1 MFQCRLQ
8 EEMRFQM
15 QGRFIRRAVG
25 ALCARLPDVA
35 LHRVP
40 DLRRGRTRWSLRTG
54 LNTSVTALLCGC
66 KSLAETEALTAEM
79 APAARAKLGLRTRL
93 PDTTLRD
100 LLVKIPPDPLR
111 QAIYRQIKAAHRR
124 KTLTPVGLPF
134 GVVTMDGK
142 VTAVRATRGPFV
154 QPRFDAEKPYGLV
167 RTVTA
172 TLSSSAA
179 KVCLDASP
187 IPPSDNEQTHYTV
200 ALESLISAYGRLK
213 LFRLVD
219 YDAGGCSRA
228 NASYTRECGLDYL
241 MRVQVKSQAK
251 LAAHMKRL
259 LDPREVADADAVV
272 CEHVSGAQI
281 RRSIYLSEQVAVW
294 PRRTELRTL
303 VRLLWEKL
311 DKDGHVVE
319 SENRYYVSSLAKEE
333 LSGYQWLSVIR
344 GHWSVENNCH
354 QTWDAV
360 LCEDERPW
368 ITATPQ
374 GTLAVML
381 LRRIAYNIL
390 TLYRAVTLRG
400 SGSRLT
406 PWRDLC
412 RQLYNALIAAT
423 AEQLASLRPRK
434 PVGELFA

>member
-1 MFQCRLQ
+1 MFQRRLQ

-40 DLRRGRTRWSLRTG
+40 DSRRGRTRWSLRAG

-66 KSLAETEALTAEM
+66 KSLSEAEALTAEM
-79 APAARAKLGLRTRL
+79 APATRAKLELRGRL

-100 LLVKIPPDPLR
+100 LLIKLAPDSLR
-111 QAIYRQIKAAHRR
+111 DGLYRQIKAAHRR
-124 KTLTPVGLPF
+124 KALAPVGLPF

-142 VTAVRATRGPFV
+142 VTAVRATQGIFV

-172 TLSSSAA
+172 TLSSCAA
-179 KVCLDASP
+179 KVCIDASP
-187 IPPSDNEQTHYTV
+187 IPSPDNEQTHYTV
-200 ALESLISAYGRLK
+200 ALESLIAAYGGLQ

-251 LAAHMKRL
+251 LAAHMKML
-259 LDPREVADADAVV
+259 LDPLSVAEADAVV
-272 CEHVSGAQI
+272 CESVRGAQI
-281 RRSIYLSEQVAVW
+281 RRSVYLSEQTAVW
-294 PRRTELRTL
+294 PRRTELRTI

-311 DKDGHVVE
+311 DKNGLAIE
-319 SENRYYVSSLAKEE
+319 SEDRYYVSSLAKDE
-333 LSGYQWLSVIR
+333 LVDS
-344 GHWSVENNCH
+344 H
-354 QTWDAV
+354 
-360 LCEDERPW
+360 
-368 ITATPQ
+368 
-374 GTLAVML
+374 
-381 LRRIAYNIL
+381 
-390 TLYRAVTLRG
+390 
-400 SGSRLT
+400 
-406 PWRDLC
+406 DL
-412 RQLYNALIAAT
+412 
-423 AEQLASLRPRK
+423 
-434 PVGELFA
+434 